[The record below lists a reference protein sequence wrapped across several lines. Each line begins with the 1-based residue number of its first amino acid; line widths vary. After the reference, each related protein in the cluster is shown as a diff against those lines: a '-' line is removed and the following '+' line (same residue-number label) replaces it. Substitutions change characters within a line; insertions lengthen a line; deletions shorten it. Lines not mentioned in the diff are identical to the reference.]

1 VTYDYRGAR
10 DRIFGIVRGE
20 DGKVTDY
27 VATPATMSERVL
39 LLALI
44 EFAPNI
50 EPSTESLAL
59 MVGTD
64 ERSVRR
70 LLRSCEGK
78 GLLLVEH
85 RTGRRSRYTITC
97 NPGFIV
103 PPDAESPL
111 TSSPP
116 TPDAESSP
124 PRTLSPP
131 KQTTKAVKEADKK
144 IARSA
149 SRTQGSLKLV
159 PDEPKETSD
168 HVKLRDLYFAR
179 FESVRGMPPPFDGRD
194 GKAIKDL
201 LAKCSV
207 DQAAEAIEGAFRCYR
222 SDTVTIRAIASD
234 PAQFIG
240 AKAPGRRNEPQ
251 PKQPNGGSY
260 KPPVAS
266 GSEEF

>member
-1 VTYDYRGAR
+1 VKEYIAS
-10 DRIFGIVRGE
+10 
-20 DGKVTDY
+20 
-27 VATPATMSERVL
+27 PATMTERVL
-39 LLALI
+39 LLALV

-70 LLRSCEGK
+70 LLRSCEAK
-78 GLLLVEH
+78 GLLQVEH

-97 NPGFIV
+97 NPGFTV

-111 TSSPP
+111 TESPS
-116 TPDAESSP
+116 TPDSEPAP
-124 PRTLSPP
+124 PRTQSPP
-131 KQTTKAVKEADKK
+131 KQTSKADKKADKK

-149 SRTQGSLKLV
+149 SRTQESLKLV

-168 HVKLRDLYFAR
+168 HVKIRTLYFER
-179 FESVRGMPPPFDGRD
+179 FESVRGAKPPFDSRD

-201 LAKCSV
+201 LAKCSI
-207 DQAAEAIEGAFRCYR
+207 DQAVQAIEGAFRCYR
-222 SDTVTIRAIASD
+222 SDSVTIRLIAND

-240 AKAPGRRNEPQ
+240 AKAAKGHHE
-251 PKQPNGGSY
+251 PKQPNDNRPGAW
-260 KPPVAS
+260 KPTVEHGEA
-266 GSEEF
+266 EA

>member
-20 DGKVTDY
+20 GGKVTGY
-27 VATPATMSERVL
+27 VASPATMSERVL

-70 LLRSCEGK
+70 LLRSCETK
-78 GLLLVEH
+78 GLLQVEH

-111 TSSPP
+111 TSGPP
-116 TPDAESSP
+116 TPDSESSP

-131 KQTTKAVKEADKK
+131 KQTTKAVKKAGKV
-144 IARSA
+144 ARSA
-149 SRTQGSLKLV
+149 EHTQESLKLTAE
-159 PDEPKETSD
+159 EPKESSD
-168 HVKLRDLYFAR
+168 FSKIRTLYFDR
-179 FESVRGMPPPFDGRD
+179 FESVRGTKPPFEARDGR
-194 GKAIKDL
+194 AIKDL

-207 DQAAEAIEGAFRCYR
+207 EQAVQAIEGAFRGFR
-222 SDTVTIRAIASD
+222 SDGVTIRMIASD

-240 AKAPGRRNEPQ
+240 MKAAGSRNEPQ

-260 KPPVAS
+260 KPPVENRS
-266 GSEEF
+266 GEL